1 MKTFCISIY
10 NENYSFFKKNNLT
23 PIALGNNDFDEN
35 WINDKFQNDISHK
48 NENFGEY
55 TFHYRLWKDSLL
67 KNKDYKWISFCTY
80 RRFWINKDSPPPT
93 NMDELS
99 LSILKEPPAEWNDYD
114 CILAEPMILGKQKL
128 MKLLK
133 HNFIYIFRKPSLLIN
148 QCTIKDHFYLNHGK
162 FFLDKAIK
170 LLDLDEQD
178 KFHAYLN
185 GYAFNPHNLFICK
198 NSLLL
203 NEFYSKIFGWLFKC
217 EDVFKKFNLDT
228 YGKKRIY
235 GFLAERYLP
244 FWFKKNSKT
253 LDWPYTYFDTNKI
266 K

>member
-10 NENYSFFKKNNLT
+10 NENYSFFKKNDLT
-23 PIALGNNDFDEN
+23 PVALGNNDFDEK
-35 WINDKFQNDISHK
+35 WINDKFQNYISRK

-80 RRFWINKDSPPPT
+80 RRFWINKDSPPPK

-114 CILAEPMILGKQKL
+114 CILAEPLILGKQKL

-133 HNFIYIFRKPSLLIN
+133 HNFIYIFKKPSLLIS

-170 LLDLDEQD
+170 LLDVDEQD
-178 KFHAYLN
+178 KFHNYLN

-203 NEFYSKIFGWLFKC
+203 NEFYSKIFDWLFKC
-217 EDVFKKFNLDT
+217 EELFKKFN
-228 YGKKRIY
+228 
-235 GFLAERYLP
+235 
-244 FWFKKNSKT
+244 
-253 LDWPYTYFDTNKI
+253 
-266 K
+266 